1 MKRALIII
9 AIILLI
15 AAVVGLVF
23 LGGLMMNNYA
33 ETGSVFGSNS
43 NISGSFW
50 ENIIGDEVLDG
61 IDTSPRP
68 TEPDNLFTDETD
80 ETDETEQELPSD
92 ESVFIYELLDDGTYA
107 VQLYKFVSE
116 GNTVYF
122 PDSYEG
128 IPVTMI
134 YETTSPAK
142 KDKVRITSIV
152 IPDSVTVLGK
162 NAFADLKNLAE
173 VTLGKGLKVISN
185 NAFSNC
191 PSISSMV
198 LPEGLEVID
207 DQAFMGC
214 TALTE
219 INIPEGVTPSFSYK
233 SHFS

>member
-15 AAVVGLVF
+15 AAVVGVVL

-107 VQLYKFVSE
+107 VKIDRTVSE
-116 GNTVYF
+116 DGILRI
-122 PDSYEG
+122 PDSLNG
-128 IPVTMI
+128 KPVTVVKSSAVS
-134 YETTSPAK
+134 EADKTSAIK
-142 KDKVRITSIV
+142 EVI
-152 IPDSVTVLGK
+152 IPDSVTTIEPKAFATFENLEKVVLG
-162 NAFADLKNLAE
+162 NRVTTIGDAAFNDCRKLK
-173 VTLGKGLKVISN
+173 S
-185 NAFSNC
+185 
-191 PSISSMV
+191 SI
-198 LPEGLEVID
+198 
-207 DQAFMGC
+207 A
-214 TALTE
+214 
-219 INIPEGVTPSFSYK
+219 Y
-233 SHFS
+233 